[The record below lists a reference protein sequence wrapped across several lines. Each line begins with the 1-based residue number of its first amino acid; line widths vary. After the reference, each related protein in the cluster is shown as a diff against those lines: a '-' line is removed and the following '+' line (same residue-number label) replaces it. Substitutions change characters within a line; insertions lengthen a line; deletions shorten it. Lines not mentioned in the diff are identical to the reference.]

1 MEERLQKI
9 IANSGLTSRRHAEEL
24 IVGGRV
30 RVNGQIVRELG
41 SRADPESDRIEVD
54 GESVSQPERV
64 YYMLHKPPA
73 FITSLEDPEGRPH
86 IGELLNR
93 IRQRVVPVGRLDW
106 ESEGLLIV
114 TNDGD
119 AVYRMTHPK
128 YGVLKTY
135 HVKVKGV
142 PTEDQVELLRRG
154 VTIDE
159 RRTGPN
165 DLIWVRNTRGDI
177 NSWWRVTI
185 NEGINRQ
192 VRKMFDRIE
201 HPVQKL
207 IRVREGDLDLGDLP
221 RGAYRELTSKEIKYI
236 QSIGKDYGTAKSI
249 PPPKAKP
256 AAAGRTASPRPGSPA
271 RPPKRATGMPPRP
284 RARPKSTLA
293 RVRPKSTKR

>member
-9 IANSGLTSRRHAEEL
+9 IAGAGLSSRRKAEDL
-24 IVGGRV
+24 ILEGRV
-30 RVNGQIVRELG
+30 RVNGRIVKELG
-41 SRADPESDRIEVD
+41 SRADLDNDRIEVD
-54 GESVSQPERV
+54 GSSIYQPDKV
-64 YYMLHKPPA
+64 YYMLHKPPQ
-73 FITSLEDPEGRPH
+73 FITSLEDPQGRPH
-86 IGELLNR
+86 VGELVNR
-93 IRQRVVPVGRLDW
+93 VRQRIVPVGRLDW
-106 ESEGLLIV
+106 DSEGLLIL

-119 AVYRMTHPK
+119 AVYKMTHPK

-142 PTEDQVELLRRG
+142 PTEEEADLLRRG

-165 DLIWVRNTRGDI
+165 ELEWVRNTRGDI

-207 IRVREGDLDLGDLP
+207 IRVKEGDLDLGTLP
-221 RGAYRELTSKEIKYI
+221 RGAYRELTASEIKYI
-236 QSIGKDYGTAKSI
+236 QAIGKETPAKI
-249 PPPKAKP
+249 VKAGAPGKPKPRSAPKVKPRSAPTKKTRTSLAKI
-256 AAAGRTASPRPGSPA
+256 
-271 RPPKRATGMPPRP
+271 
-284 RARPKSTLA
+284 RPKS
-293 RVRPKSTKR
+293 KKK